1 MVDHLQLSPAELLN
15 LVEAAEP
22 NPLLRKIDALC
33 GLRAWDDLVALAA
46 QCREA
51 TERGKQLWP
60 IAEHVDY
67 RLALEA
73 PASYA
78 ASVLHPTAGRFAA
91 GPLTEVA
98 ASAHTFDDL
107 LAHLALPST
116 VGVVAAE
123 RVLRGED
130 LRGRPEARPE
140 IMDLPMHLEPW
151 EPPYA
156 LATYRSSSVE
166 APPPELPPLT
176 RESRTRPGAV
186 IDDEDLAAVLLE
198 VVGAWIS
205 GSNARAEVAIAE
217 SVDAAI
223 GSLGTLGRPGPQP
236 VTSNADGRDGENG
249 TAAPGSPGDAEDLV
263 ILDDLPASSF
273 WIGELTPGQAM
284 GLLAWAGAGGGAHGR
299 RRGAAAGRSAAWW
312 AAAALTDLDWPPD
325 PDELGEALGE
335 LRWYRWEPRQLA
347 GGWHLHLAVESPV
360 DGWAAVIAA
369 EDQSDRD

>member
-22 NPLLRKIDALC
+22 NPLLRKVDALC
-33 GLRAWDDLVALAA
+33 ELRAWDDLVALAA

-73 PASYA
+73 PSAYA
-78 ASVLHPTAGRFAA
+78 AQVLHPTAGRFAA

-98 ASAHTFDDL
+98 ASTHTFDEL
-107 LAHLALPST
+107 QPHLSLPST
-116 VGVVAAE
+116 AGVVAAE

-130 LRGRPEARPE
+130 LRERPEAHPE
-140 IMDLPMHLEPW
+140 IMELPMRLEPW

-166 APPPELPPLT
+166 VPSPVLPPLT
-176 RESRTRPGAV
+176 REGRGLPGEV
-186 IDDEDLAAVLLE
+186 VEDDELSGVLLD

-205 GSNARAEVAIAE
+205 GSNARAEAAISEGVEAAIA
-217 SVDAAI
+217 A
-223 GSLGTLGRPGPQP
+223 LG
-236 VTSNADGRDGENG
+236 AD
-249 TAAPGSPGDAEDLV
+249 
-263 ILDDLPASSF
+263 SF
-273 WIGELTPGQAM
+273 WIGELTPRQAM
-284 GLLAWAGAGGGAHGR
+284 GLLAWAGAAGGAHGR

-312 AAAALTDLDWPPD
+312 AAAALSDLDWPPD
-325 PDELGEALGE
+325 PDELGEALGD
-335 LRWYRWEPRQLA
+335 LRWYRWEPKQLA
-347 GGWHLHLAVESPV
+347 GGWHLHLAIESPV
-360 DGWAAVIAA
+360 DGWAAAIAA
-369 EDQSDRD
+369 EDRAERI